1 MENRWQVMIVWQVD
15 RMRIRTWNSLVKHHM
30 YISKKANKWFYRHH
44 YESQHPKVSSEVHIP
59 LGKAKLVIRTYWGL
73 QTGEKDWHLGHG
85 VSIEWRQGNYNT
97 QIDPDLADQLIH
109 LQYFDCFSDSAIRR
123 AILGQVV
130 RHRCEYPS
138 GHKKVGSLQ
147 YLALRALTTPK
158 KIRPPLPSVKKLTE
172 DRWNKPQKIT
182 DRRENLTM
190 HGHWNC

>member
-15 RMRIRTWNSLVKHHM
+15 RMKIRTWNSLVKHHM
-30 YISKKANKWFYRHH
+30 YISKKAKGWKYKHH
-44 YESQHPKVSSEVHIP
+44 YENPHPRVGSEVHIP
-59 LGKAKLVIRTYWGL
+59 IGGATLVITTYWGL

-85 VSIEWRQGNYNT
+85 VSIEWRQRQYNT

-109 LQYFDCFSDSAIRR
+109 LHYFDCFSDSAIRK

-130 RHRCEYPS
+130 RCRCEYPS

-172 DRWNKPQKIT
+172 DRWNKPQRTK
-182 DRRENLTM
+182 DHRGSHSM
-190 HGHWNC
+190 DGH